1 MDDRPAVTLVKL
13 SDSGRTLA
21 DQAEDIRG
29 LTVKDRNGGEV
40 GKVEDLLID
49 PDQGK
54 VQMLR
59 LEHGGV
65 LGIGATA
72 SFVPVEAITRIG
84 GGEVHIDQTRD
95 RLADAPRY
103 DPELADQ
110 SDYYGDLYGYY
121 GYTPFWAPGYLYPGY
136 PLYG

>member
-1 MDDRPAVTLVKL
+1 MNDRAAVALVKL
-13 SDSGRTLA
+13 SDS
-21 DQAEDIRG
+21 DQVLSDHREDIRG
-29 LTVKDRNGGEV
+29 LTVKDREGTEV
-40 GKVEDLLID
+40 GKVDDLLID
-49 PDQGK
+49 PGQGK
-54 VQMLR
+54 VRMLR

-72 SFVPVEAITRIG
+72 SFVPVEAVTRID

-103 DPELADQ
+103 DPELTDQ

-121 GYTPFWAPGYLYPGY
+121 GYTPFWAPGYIYPGH
-136 PLYG
+136 PL